1 MLQAL
6 IVDDEPTHIQGLI
19 RHIPWT
25 KLGYAIP
32 LTAETGETA
41 IPLLQDHRVDVLITD
56 ITMPGMNGIELAAE
70 AKVIH
75 PEIQILIISGY
86 NEFEFAQD
94 AIEVGAQ
101 GYVLK
106 PLKLGE
112 IERKLTSF
120 RQTLENIK
128 QINEQTLHLQTMV
141 SDSRE
146 LLKETFVYELLED
159 DPVKQGMLDSW
170 SYLLNLPSLTHG
182 ILLITASLDS
192 INDSVPD
199 ARSRLMLNS
208 ALQQSIAV
216 SLQNMGLSNLLTAS
230 IKPEGVAAIL
240 VNPTSDNRMVLD
252 KQMAFVQDYMR
263 NTYQVT
269 VTVGISREGRRW
281 DEIGQLY
288 REVKYTVADARKGDH
303 GLLVHVGRMER
314 KAYEDLR
321 QREIML
327 PSLLSLAEGD
337 DPVRL
342 MEEVSIAFEQM
353 EANAHSFAYIQS
365 FSISLIGELS
375 RKLWDDVEAVTYLSN
390 RALHRLLECKTVHAV
405 KSIVHEYIDTAFGI
419 ARKERT
425 LQQHHLI
432 NRIASYIEDQLPVSI
447 TVKQLADM
455 FHISAGHLSVL
466 FKKETGQTISDFV
479 KSLRMKKAKALL
491 QDPTIKIY
499 EVSERIGFQT
509 PAYFTYQFKKNEGCT
524 PQEYRDRYYRP

>member
-6 IVDDEPTHIQGLI
+6 IVDDEPSHIQGLI

-32 LTAETGETA
+32 LTAETGEEA
-41 IPLLQDHRVDVLITD
+41 IPLLQDNRVDVLITD
-56 ITMPGMNGIELAAE
+56 ITMPGINGIELAVE
-70 AKVIH
+70 AKIIH

-106 PLKLGE
+106 PLKLSE
-112 IERKLTSF
+112 IERKLTAF
-120 RQTLENIK
+120 RQTLTNIK

-146 LLKETFVYELLED
+146 LLKESFVYELLED
-159 DPVKQGMLDSW
+159 EPMEAGVLSSW
-170 SYLLNLPSLTHG
+170 AHLLNLPHLTHG
-182 ILLITASLDS
+182 ILLIVAVFDDFNVSMRE
-192 INDSVPD
+192 

-208 ALQQSIAV
+208 ALQQSLAI
-216 SLQNMGLSNLLTAS
+216 SLQDMGFMLAAAV
-230 IKPEGVAAIL
+230 KPDGVAAIL
-240 VNPTSDNRMVLD
+240 VNPTCDKRMLLD
-252 KQMAFVQDYMR
+252 KQMTFVQDYMR
-263 NTYQVT
+263 NTYQVS
-269 VTVGISREGRRW
+269 VTVGISREGRKW
-281 DEIGQLY
+281 EEIGQLY
-288 REVKYTVADARKGDH
+288 REIKYTVADARQSDN
-303 GLLVHVGRMER
+303 GLLLHVGRMER

-321 QREIML
+321 EREILL

-337 DPVRL
+337 DPVLLTR
-342 MEEVSIAFEQM
+342 EVGTAFEQM
-353 EANAHSFAYIQS
+353 EAKGHSFAYIQS
-365 FSISLIGELS
+365 FSISVIGELT
-375 RKLWDDVEAVTYLSN
+375 RKLWNDVEAVTYLSN
-390 RALHRLLECKTVHAV
+390 RALHRILECKTVPVMKA
-405 KSIVHEYIDTAFGI
+405 IILEYIDSAFGL

-432 NRIASYIEDQLPVSI
+432 NRIASYIAEQLPDSM

-479 KSLRMKKAKALL
+479 KSLRMNKAKELL

-524 PQEYRDRYYRP
+524 PQEYRDRYYR